1 MKLCRKENVLVVEN
15 LGIWPIIIEKE
26 GILKR
31 IEEQG
36 LEDQNVSSRVI
47 NSNF

>member
-15 LGIWPIIIEKE
+15 LCIWPIIIEKE